1 MSVTMIDPVH
11 PTPQAEQAWDRAL
24 DEALA
29 RPKRRTV
36 AQPLVKTVAKFA
48 PRFATVLAA
57 LLLSACAAPAFHQP
71 SVATPAAFK
80 EALVAPAASPEAV
93 RSAADGSTWKTAQ
106 PAEAQPR
113 GEWWKAFKDSR
124 LDSLI
129 AQATASNQN
138 LSVAA
143 ARVKQARAIAG
154 IAEADRVPQ
163 VGVGVGAQ
171 RARLSPLE
179 ANVAPGTAIAPATS
193 YRASLSA
200 SYELDLFGRVS
211 SNVAAARG
219 DALATEATF
228 RSVLLSLQA
237 DVAQTYFRLRALD
250 AEIATVNQT
259 VRLREESVRVT
270 GRRFELGD
278 IGEFDL
284 SRAKTELSTARA
296 EAIGLQRQRATAEH
310 ALAVLLGQPA
320 SNFGTVSD
328 PLEATASLPLIPAGL
343 PSSLLERRPD
353 IAGAQRAMEAAN
365 ARIGVARSAMF
376 PALSIGADGGGVAG
390 TFGDVF
396 KWSSRSWLL
405 GATLA
410 MPLIDGGR
418 NRSNVV
424 RSEAALE
431 EAVGSYRQSV
441 LVAFAEVEDNLAGLR
456 VLAGQGAEIEQALAA
471 ARRSADL
478 AQKLYDAGRS
488 GYLELLDAQRNL
500 AAVERSAVQL
510 RGDRAITTVA
520 LIRALGGGWD
530 AAPGAAPAP
539 APTAAVA
546 LALASK

>member
-1 MSVTMIDPVH
+1 MINPVH
-11 PTPQAEQAWDRAL
+11 PTPQAEAAWDRAL

-29 RPKRRTV
+29 RELRRPV
-36 AQPLVKTVAKFA
+36 AQPVVKTVAKFA
-48 PRFATVLAA
+48 PRFASVLAA
-57 LLLSACAAPAFHQP
+57 LLLSACAAPVFHQP
-71 SVATPAAFK
+71 AVSTPAAFK
-80 EALVAPAASPEAV
+80 ESQMAPAASPDAV
-93 RSAADGSTWKTAQ
+93 RSAPDGTTWKLAQ
-106 PAEAQPR
+106 PAESQPR
-113 GEWWKAFKDSR
+113 GEWWKAFKDTR
-124 LDSLI
+124 LDGLI

-138 LSVAA
+138 LTVAA

-154 IAEADRVPQ
+154 IAEADRIPQ

-171 RARLSPLE
+171 RAQSAPLE
-179 ANVAPGTAIAPATS
+179 AGATPGSRISPVTS

-200 SYELDLFGRVS
+200 SYEVDLFGRVS

-219 DALATEATF
+219 DAAASEATF

-237 DVAQTYFRLRALD
+237 DVAQIYFRLRALD

-296 EAIGLQRQRATAEH
+296 DAIGLQRQRATAEH

-320 SNFGTVSD
+320 SNFGAASD
-328 PLEATASLPLIPAGL
+328 PLEASASLPLIPAGL

-353 IAGAQRAMEAAN
+353 IAGAQRTMEAAN

-376 PALSIGADGGGVAG
+376 PALSIGANGGGVAG
-390 TFGDVF
+390 TFADVF

-405 GATLA
+405 GAALS

-418 NRSNVV
+418 NRSKVV
-424 RSEAALE
+424 ASEAALE

-456 VLAGQGAEIEQALAA
+456 VLAGQGAEIEAA
-471 ARRSADL
+471 VVSARRSADL
-478 AQKLYDAGRS
+478 AQKLYDAGRGS
-488 GYLELLDAQRNL
+488 YLELLDAQRNL
-500 AAVERSAVQL
+500 ANVERTAVQL
-510 RGDRAITTVA
+510 RGDRAVTTVA

-530 AAPGAAPAP
+530 AAPAAASS
-539 APTAAVA
+539 ANV
-546 LALASK
+546 ALASK